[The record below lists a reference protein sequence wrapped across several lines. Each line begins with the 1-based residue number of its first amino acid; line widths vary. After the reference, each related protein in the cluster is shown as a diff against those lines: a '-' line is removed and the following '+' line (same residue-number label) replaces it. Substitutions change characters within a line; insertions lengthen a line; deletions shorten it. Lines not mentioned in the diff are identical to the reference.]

1 MCPCP
6 CCQQVERRRRF
17 RPIAFLFQFIVLYMM
32 LVLGGGTLINTGH
45 PVAEEAGR
53 LLQTVTLVDPAIQWA
68 DSHGLNPVAG
78 GLRLAAG
85 GLRVHKLIGG

>member
-6 CCQQVERRRRF
+6 CCQQVEPRRRF
-17 RPIAFLFQFIVLYMM
+17 RPIAVLFQLVVLYMM

-53 LLQTVTLVDPAIQWA
+53 LIQTVTLVDPAIQWA

-78 GLRLAAG
+78 GLPVL
-85 GLRVHKLIGG
+85 KLIGG

>member
-17 RPIAFLFQFIVLYMM
+17 RPIAFLFQLVVLYMM

-53 LLQTVTLVDPAIQWA
+53 LLHTVTLVDPAIQWA
-68 DSHGLNPVAG
+68 ENHGLNPVAG

-85 GLRVHKLIGG
+85 GLPVHKLIGG